1 MSYEPSETFAHR
13 MIEVLGS
20 WLDPSNITA
29 VSKVEECATDSEFF
43 FIVSFTKGGALSI
56 ESDSQSEVE
65 HAHAVTLQAWDT
77 SIQRAELEKQFER
90 GLEDERSHGVE
101 ITLNMP
107 ADTPKDDIQQALNQA
122 TAAILDRVEDVG
134 GGL

>member
-1 MSYEPSETFAHR
+1 MSYEPSELFTSRMVNACGHWIDPSGINFVSAVLNDYSIAIDRTELGGLELPYIMFENAQEAH
-13 MIEVLGS
+13 EVL
-20 WLDPSNITA
+20 I
-29 VSKVEECATDSEFF
+29 K
-43 FIVSFTKGGALSI
+43 
-56 ESDSQSEVE
+56 
-65 HAHAVTLQAWDT
+65 AWDREL
-77 SIQRAELEKQFER
+77 QRAELEKQFER
-90 GLEDERSHGVE
+90 GLEDEQAHGVE